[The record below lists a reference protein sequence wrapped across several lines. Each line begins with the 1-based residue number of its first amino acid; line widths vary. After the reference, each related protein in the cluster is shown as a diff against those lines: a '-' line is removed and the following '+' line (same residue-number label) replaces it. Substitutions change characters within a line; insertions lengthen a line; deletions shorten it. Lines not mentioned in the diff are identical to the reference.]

1 MSAALALVRPET
13 PPGAAEALW
22 SAIDGEF
29 LALVGWD
36 PEIRVLTFPA
46 ADPLLGIKVCVVA
59 GCEQGRGKRNGLCP
73 TCNERWAQAGYP
85 EVEEF
90 AAIPRIYGRTNDVGP
105 CAVPGCQ
112 RPWNSSV
119 LQLCNAHRTQRKTRG
134 LTNRPLEEFLART
147 DVVAL
152 ASTGPCPV
160 AACARQRAG
169 EGAYC
174 ALHRNRWLRHR
185 TAHPGADEIAWRR
198 TEPAAVDR
206 GQISLRGLPPVLA
219 AEIAYGL
226 AERTRAGLVT
236 PANRLRPLVDAA
248 LVQQVEHVELIRS
261 EQLASITAGL
271 HKSITALVRRFALDP
286 ETERAKDEW
295 DTAAFGRSGI
305 LRFTALTQP
314 WLREA
319 AKAWAADDLPKRRG
333 DNAIQHTQNQINALA
348 MFSESLKLH
357 RADHGDHLAAL
368 SRADVTAFCN
378 RLAFLN
384 AQNVI
389 SAYKRTLTCRDVR
402 RVLDRMRIM
411 GLTRRGEILHGLSED
426 VALDWS
432 DIPDEPEDTEGGRD
446 LPAEVMRHLC
456 QYLDLLEASGVEIR
470 VAVELLIDTGRRPG
484 EICHLAFDCL
494 DRDPDGSPV
503 LVYDNRKN
511 NRLGRRLPIGAA
523 TAALITTQQQRVRER
538 FPNAPADTL
547 KLLPA
552 ALHNP
557 HGAKA
562 IGKILVSGRH
572 RRWVDSIPPIRVPV
586 TVVENAAQVTK
597 LLPFDPARIYLYAYR
612 HSYAQR
618 HADAGVA
625 VDVLRELMDHRLL
638 GTTQQYYRIGEQRR
652 RDAVERVTT
661 MQFDRHGKRVWHH
674 AKALLDSERV
684 RRAVGEVAVPYG
696 SCSEPS
702 NVAAGGQDCPV
713 RFRCVGCGHFSTD
726 ISYLPDLETYLAD
739 LRRNRERLLAA
750 VEVDEWARTEALP
763 SDEEINRVRR
773 LIERIKTGLGDLA
786 PEERT
791 QIDDAVAIVRR
802 SRRQVVSLGLPR
814 VRQPLPDLRP
824 ERTA

>member
-1 MSAALALVRPET
+1 MSTALALVRAEAT
-13 PPGAAEALW
+13 PGAVEALW
-22 SAIDGEF
+22 AAIDSEF

-36 PEIRVLTFPA
+36 PQLRVLTFPA
-46 ADPLLGIKVCVVA
+46 GDPLLGIKLCVVA
-59 GCEQGRGKRNGLCP
+59 GCEQSRGKRNGLCP
-73 TCNERWAQAGYP
+73 TCNERWAEAGCP
-85 EVEEF
+85 DVKAF
-90 AAIPRIYGRTNDVGP
+90 AAIPRVYGRTNDIGP

-112 RPWNSSV
+112 RPWNSSGTR
-119 LQLCNAHRTQRKTRG
+119 LCNVHRTQRKTRG
-134 LTNRPLEEFLART
+134 LANRPLAEFLARP

-152 ASTGPCPV
+152 ASTGPCSV
-160 AACARQRAG
+160 SACARQRAG

-185 TAHPGADEIAWRR
+185 TERPGADEIAWRR
-198 TEPAAVDR
+198 TEPAAADR
-206 GQISLRGLPPVLA
+206 GQVSLRGLPPLVA

-226 AERTRAGLVT
+226 AERTRAGLQT

-248 LVQQVEHVELIRS
+248 LAQQVDHVEQVRA
-261 EQLASITAGL
+261 EGLASITAGL
-271 HKSITALVRRFALDP
+271 QKSITALVRRFALDP

-314 WLREA
+314 WLRAA

-333 DNAIQHTQNQINALA
+333 DNAMRHTQNQINALA
-348 MFSESLKLH
+348 LFSESLRLQ
-357 RADHGDHLAAL
+357 RDDHGDHIGAL

-378 RLAFLN
+378 RLAFLA
-384 AQNVI
+384 AQNEI
-389 SAYKRTLTCRDVR
+389 SSYKRTLTCRDVR

-411 GLTRRGEILHGLSED
+411 GLTRRGQVLHGLSED

-432 DIPDEPEDTEGGRD
+432 DIPDEPEDTEAGRD
-446 LPAEVMRHLC
+446 LLAEVMHHLC
-456 QYLDLLEASGVEIR
+456 GHLEKLEAYGTEIR

-494 DRDPDGSPV
+494 DRDLDGAPV

-511 NRLGRRLPIGAA
+511 NRLGRRLPIGQA
-523 TAALITTQQQRVRER
+523 TAALITAQQRRVRER
-538 FPNAPADTL
+538 FPEAPAETL

-572 RRWVDSIPPIRVPV
+572 RRWVDAIPPVQVPV
-586 TVVENAAQVTK
+586 TVVENGTQTTK

-612 HSYAQR
+612 HTYAQR

-638 GTTQQYYRIGEQRR
+638 STTQQYYRIGEQRR

-661 MQFDRHGKRVWHH
+661 MQFDRHGNRVWHH

-702 NVAAGGQDCPV
+702 NVAAAGQDCPV

-750 VEVDEWARTEALP
+750 VEVDEWAKTEALP
-763 SDEEINRVRR
+763 SAEEISRVRR
-773 LIERIKTGLGDLA
+773 LIERIKTGLGDLP
-786 PEERT
+786 PEDRT
-791 QIDDAVAIVRR
+791 QIEDAIAIVRR
-802 SRRQVVSLGLPR
+802 SRRSVDRKSVV
-814 VRQPLPDLRP
+814 
-824 ERTA
+824 